1 MRKEDDR
8 MTRYLPS
15 LKRYS
20 WILLVCI
27 AGAIVTGLI
36 LLRAI
41 PAAYVAS
48 STLVVQAPATA
59 TGASALTS
67 DPARAIAEANSYAA
81 EIPSRDVMAL
91 VSKLYPELRRR
102 GYTTYYLMHN
112 VTASAGTTAPTIT
125 IEVTAR
131 TQHDTV
137 MVANDVAA
145 GFVAYVA
152 QQAQA
157 QLNSARAG
165 LQRQLDT
172 FQQQKSA
179 LEQTIIRSRAT
190 TTTTTSSGTN
200 GTNTPGGVG
209 GTGSTSSNTN
219 TTTTTSS
226 DPSIAVYTADLS
238 SLNQSIASL
247 QGQLAMLPTVAVS
260 DATVIQ
266 VATPADVSPSAKPIL
281 VIAATLAAS
290 LILGLLL
297 IALMIYLDRS
307 LLGEDQV
314 KEKLGL
320 PYLGGL
326 STDMTLAAAPASA
339 GTIPAQESANI
350 FASLL
355 LTSLAL
361 SIARGHLGKVIL
373 VTSAGEAEGKTTVAC
388 ALAGS
393 IVRSGGTAAIIDA
406 NLIQP
411 ATHLA
416 LGVDPTGAG
425 LGGLLAS
432 DGPMEEALL
441 QVGESPGLWLLPAG
455 KAIESPTLL
464 MQERLPEILDQIR
477 QKVDVVIV
485 DSPALLNSA
494 DGVLLANMAD
504 YAAVVVD
511 ARHGRLGPLEY
522 ATDLLTSL
530 SSTPVGI
537 IMNRLPSKR
546 RIRYYA
552 NALERRIPATSRLPA
567 LTSGEPL
574 TRVPLTNAD
583 LADGGS
589 NGSVDTPKPSANG
602 NGTNGNCAASVR
614 SISD

>member
-1 MRKEDDR
+1 

-15 LKRYS
+15 FKRYS

-27 AGAIVTGLI
+27 AVAIVAGLI

-67 DPARAIAEANSYAA
+67 DPARALAEANSYAA
-81 EIPSRDVMAL
+81 EVSSRDAMTL
-91 VSKLYPELRRR
+91 VSKLYPELRKH

-112 VTASAGTTAPTIT
+112 VSASPDTTAATVSIQ
-125 IEVTAR
+125 VTAR
-131 TQHDTV
+131 TQHDAV
-137 MVANDVAA
+137 MIANDVAS

-152 QQAQA
+152 QQMQA
-157 QLNSARAG
+157 QLNTVRAG
-165 LQRQLDT
+165 LQHQVDA

-179 LEQTIIRSRAT
+179 LEQKIIQSRAT
-190 TTTTTSSGTN
+190 TTTTTNSGTS
-200 GTNTPGGVG
+200 GTNTPGDLG
-209 GTGSTSSNTN
+209 GTGSSNSNTS
-219 TTTTTSS
+219 TTTTSS
-226 DPSIAVYTADLS
+226 SDPAIAVYTADLS
-238 SLNQSIASL
+238 SLNQTIASL
-247 QGQLAMLPTVAVS
+247 QGQLATLPAVAVG
-260 DATVIQ
+260 DAAVIQ
-266 VATPADVSPSAKPIL
+266 LATPADVSPSAKPIL
-281 VIAATLAAS
+281 VVAATFAAS

-355 LTSLAL
+355 LTNFAL
-361 SIARGHLGKVIL
+361 SIGRGHPGKVIL

-393 IVRSGGTAAIIDA
+393 IVRSGGTVAVIDA
-406 NLIQP
+406 NLAQP

-432 DGPMEEALL
+432 DEPMEEALL

-455 KAIESPTLL
+455 NAIESPTLL

-504 YAAVVVD
+504 YATVVVD

-552 NALERRIPATSRLPA
+552 NALERRVPAVSRLPA
-567 LTSGEPL
+567 LTSGERL
-574 TRVPLTNAD
+574 VSVPITTSD
-583 LADGGS
+583 LANGG
-589 NGSVDTPKPSANG
+589 
-602 NGTNGNCAASVR
+602 GTNGSGNGAANMV